1 MNEWSSKTSNPRA
14 LIGKL
19 TRFDKGIRSLFE
31 QAIFPKDGSPRIFSN
46 FNGSPIDRREI
57 QTYPEWKVQMC
68 FRNLSRH
75 HRKRSSRKII
85 YILPIGPFTEA
96 VWKPI
101 EGLQISVFE
110 LLANFLRTFFQ
121 GMDLKIMDEILVSEV
136 NCTRRIHT
144 VTGKLQLLA
153 SDMLRHLKSSLP
165 PDGYC
170 IIGICWVDLYP
181 DAQWNFVLGESSCTD
196 GCAVMSFGHFEPQS
210 FIKKQQNQIQVNI
223 NADHKLQKNFSL
235 LYNRNCIS
243 QKLFVEE
250 FTDAFEINKELI
262 WRLFRVSSH
271 ELCHVFG
278 FSHCAYFA
286 CAMNESKSISE
297 AENQPLFLCPVCLRK
312 LEKVLCFDTVER
324 YKALDQ
330 FFDWLIIIIEGR
342 DSDRD
347 QSDCKLK
354 SAIHWLK
361 TVIRF
366 IESASKPNFTAL

>member
-46 FNGSPIDRREI
+46 FNGSP
-57 QTYPEWKVQMC
+57 YPQWKVQMC

-96 VWKPI
+96 AWKPI

-153 SDMLRHLKSSLP
+153 SGMFRTLADTLP
-165 PDGYC
+165 P
-170 IIGICWVDLYP
+170 
-181 DAQWNFVLGESSCTD
+181 S
-196 GCAVMSFGHFEPQS
+196 
-210 FIKKQQNQIQVNI
+210 
-223 NADHKLQKNFSL
+223 
-235 LYNRNCIS
+235 
-243 QKLFVEE
+243 
-250 FTDAFEINKELI
+250 
-262 WRLFRVSSH
+262 
-271 ELCHVFG
+271 
-278 FSHCAYFA
+278 
-286 CAMNESKSISE
+286 
-297 AENQPLFLCPVCLRK
+297 
-312 LEKVLCFDTVER
+312 
-324 YKALDQ
+324 
-330 FFDWLIIIIEGR
+330 
-342 DSDRD
+342 
-347 QSDCKLK
+347 
-354 SAIHWLK
+354 
-361 TVIRF
+361 
-366 IESASKPNFTAL
+366 